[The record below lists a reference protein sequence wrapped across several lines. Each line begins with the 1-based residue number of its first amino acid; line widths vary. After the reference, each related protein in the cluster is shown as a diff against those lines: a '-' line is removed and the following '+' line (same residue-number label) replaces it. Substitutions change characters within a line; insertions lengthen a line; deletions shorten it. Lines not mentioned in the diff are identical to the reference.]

1 MGLIFIISMLIFMAA
16 MYLNLLKGAKKA
28 DIKLNKL
35 SEEERKIVEKLK
47 IADTYRDLSI
57 DEYYTI
63 KNLFSLDEMEEE

>member
-35 SEEERKIVEKLK
+35 SEEDNNTIKLK
-47 IADTYRDLSI
+47 
-57 DEYYTI
+57 
-63 KNLFSLDEMEEE
+63 EELKCGKYIICESKDGLEINKI